1 MPAFWKISWRGR
13 VEVARIVVLGAG
25 LAGSAFCVPLADQGH
40 EVRLVGTHVDGQ
52 VIEALARSGF
62 HPRLKVSLPPGVRP
76 LTHDR
81 LGEALRHDVALVV
94 IAVSTAGVPW
104 AAEQLATTADGR
116 APPVLMVTKGLAAAG
131 GEIRVLPAVVE
142 DALRRHGVASS
153 GVGGIGGP
161 CLALELAARRETA
174 AVIAH
179 PDPAVLERLIDLI
192 SAPYYHVRPSTDV
205 IGVEACAALKN
216 LVVMAVGAV
225 MGQVE
230 LVGEAA
236 NGARMHNAAA
246 AVFSQALGELEHLV
260 RALGGRVETV
270 LGLAG
275 AGDLFV
281 TCQGGR
287 NGRMGRL
294 LGRGLTYR
302 EAKSKHMPDETV
314 EGADLALAVGPTLS
328 DWWAKGR
335 LDPET
340 VPLSR
345 ALIDAICHDHPFA
358 IPWAQLHWP
367 P

>member
-1 MPAFWKISWRGR
+1 MAS
-13 VEVARIVVLGAG
+13 IVVLGAG

-40 EVRLVGTHVDGQ
+40 EVFLVGTHVDQ
-52 VIEALARSGF
+52 PIIEALARSGF
-62 HPRLKVSLPPGVRP
+62 HPRLGVSLPPAVRP
-76 LTHDR
+76 LPHDR
-81 LGEALRHDVALVV
+81 LAEALGGDVALVV

-104 AAEQLATTADGR
+104 AAEQLALAAAAAGH
-116 APPVLMVTKGLAAAG
+116 APPILLVTKGLAAAG
-131 GEIRVLPAVVE
+131 GEIRVLPALVE
-142 DALRRHGVASS
+142 DALRARRLEHA

-161 CLALELAARRETA
+161 CLALELAARRDTA
-174 AVIAH
+174 AVIAY
-179 PDPAVLERLIDLI
+179 PDAAVLQGLIDLI

-205 IGVEACAALKN
+205 VGVEACAALKN
-216 LVVMAVGAV
+216 LVVLAVGAV
-225 MGQVE
+225 MGQLE
-230 LVGEAA
+230 IVGEAA

-260 RALGGRVETV
+260 RALGGRFETV
-270 LGLAG
+270 FGLAG

-302 EAKSKHMPDETV
+302 EAKAKHMPDDTV
-314 EGADLALAVGPTLS
+314 EGAELALAVGPTLAE
-328 DWWAKGR
+328 WWAHGR
-335 LDPET
+335 LDPDT

-345 ALIDAICHDHPFA
+345 ALIDAICHDHPFE
-358 IPWAQLHWP
+358 IPWPQLHWP

>member
-1 MPAFWKISWRGR
+1 M
-13 VEVARIVVLGAG
+13 ARIVVLGAG

-40 EVRLVGTHVDGQ
+40 EVSLIGTHVDQ
-52 VIEALARSGF
+52 QIIEALATSGC
-62 HPRLKVSLPPGVRP
+62 HPRLGVSLPPAVRP
-76 LTHDR
+76 LPHDR
-81 LGEALRHDVALVV
+81 LGEALSGDVALVV

-104 AAEQLATTADGR
+104 AAEQLAAVAAADRR
-116 APPVLMVTKGLAAAG
+116 AAPILLVTKGLAAAG
-131 GEIRVLPAVVE
+131 GEIRVLPALVE
-142 DALRRHGVASS
+142 DALRRRAVKSS

-179 PDPAVLERLIDLI
+179 PDPIVLERLIHLI
-192 SAPYYHVRPSTDV
+192 SAPYYHVRPSNDV
-205 IGVEACAALKN
+205 VGVEACAALKN

-225 MGQVE
+225 MGQLE
-230 LVGEAA
+230 IAGEAA

-246 AVFSQALGELEHLV
+246 AVFSQALGELDHLV
-260 RALGGRVETV
+260 RALGGRFETV
-270 LGLAG
+270 FGLAG

-302 EAKSKHMPDETV
+302 AAKATHMPNDTV
-314 EGADLALAVGPTLS
+314 EGAELALAVGPTLAE
-328 DWWAKGR
+328 WWTSGR
-335 LDPET
+335 LDPDT

-358 IPWAQLHWP
+358 IPWPQLHWP

>member
-1 MPAFWKISWRGR
+1 
-13 VEVARIVVLGAG
+13 V
-25 LAGSAFCVPLADQGH
+25 
-40 EVRLVGTHVDGQ
+40 
-52 VIEALARSGF
+52 LARSGF
-62 HPRLKVSLPPGVRP
+62 HPRLRISLPPGI
-76 LTHDR
+76 R
-81 LGEALRHDVALVV
+81 LLPHARLAEALSGETALVV

-104 AAEQLATTADGR
+104 AAEQLAAAAAADRR
-116 APPVLMVTKGLAAAG
+116 APPVLLVTKGLAAAD
-131 GEIRVLPAVVE
+131 GEIRVLPALVE

-153 GVGGIGGP
+153 GVGGVGGP

-179 PDPAVLERLIDLI
+179 PDPAVLERLIELI
-192 SAPYYHVRPSTDV
+192 SAPYYHVRPSPDV

-302 EAKSKHMPDETV
+302 EAKAKHMPDDTV
-314 EGADLALAVGPTLS
+314 EGAELALAVGPTLAE
-328 DWWAKGR
+328 WWANGR
-335 LDPET
+335 LDPDT

-345 ALIDAICHDHPFA
+345 ALVDAICHDHPFI
-358 IPWAQLHWP
+358 IPWSQLHWP